1 MRPVEG
7 TLLGNRYKLTSR
19 IAVGGMG
26 EVWKGVDSVLGREI
40 AAKILKDEYLSD
52 STFLARFRAEAQ
64 NMGRAS
70 DPGIAGVFDY
80 GDEDGSPY
88 LVMEYVPGEALSAI
102 IERSAPLSET
112 DALSI
117 VSQSAQ
123 ALGAAHKVGVIHRD
137 IKPGNILMTPDF
149 RVKITDFGIA
159 RVTDQAPLTKT
170 GQVMGTAQ
178 YLAPEQATGKGSGPG
193 SDLYALGIIAFEAL
207 AGQRPFTG
215 DSQVAI
221 AIAQVNQQ
229 HPPLPDTVSEPLRR
243 FVDCLLEK
251 KPERR
256 PSDAVAVSRAADA
269 LAAGDVA
276 GAEEILPQMR
286 LGSAA
291 SEALTQ
297 VFNNPDPVPTTKA
310 MPVTASN
317 DETRVAPGVAAGAV
331 GAGAAGAAA
340 GAGAG
345 AGAGADGSELD
356 AENAE
361 DRELDEKQ
369 SKKGRTLIWILA
381 IVALIAVGALLWFF
395 LGGGSGEPEPAPST
409 SQATTSEAVKTVE
422 IDKSDYIG
430 LTESSATQ
438 NLEQQGLEADTQT
451 IESSRAAG
459 IVADVGEGD
468 NGYTFEEGDTVTLYI
483 SSGPAEETQEP
494 EPTNTPSPTKTD
506 GDSGSTTDDG
516 NENSSSDENSN
527 SDDTGTAD
535 ADNGS
540 DTDSADQNGSEQE
553 TGDQNGSDTDSADQN
568 GSDQDPGD
576 QSGSDT
582 GSADSEDDTS
592 GASGDPD
599 SAGENANSSAGAN
612 LDESFFG

>member
-26 EVWKGVDSVLGREI
+26 EVWKGVDSVLGREV
-40 AAKILKDEYLSD
+40 AAKILKDEFLSE

-64 NMGRAS
+64 NMGRVS
-70 DPGIAGVFDY
+70 DPGIAGVYDY
-80 GDEDGSPY
+80 GDEQGSPY

-112 DALSI
+112 DTLSI
-117 VSQSAQ
+117 VTQAAA

-193 SDLYALGIIAFEAL
+193 SDLYALGIIAYEAL

-256 PSDAVAVSRAADA
+256 PSEAFKVAKAAEA
-269 LAAGDVA
+269 LSAGDIA
-276 GAEEILPQMR
+276 GAEELVPQMR
-286 LGSAA
+286 HGAAA

-297 VFNNPDPVPTTKA
+297 VFNNPEPVATTKA
-310 MPVTASN
+310 IPVTSSN
-317 DETRVAPGVAAGAV
+317 DATQVYPNGAGAGLV
-331 GAGAAGAAA
+331 GAGAADAAA
-340 GAGAG
+340 NT
-345 AGAGADGSELD
+345 DQFDPDDPQNQDPEKD
-356 AENAE
+356 
-361 DRELDEKQ
+361 KQ
-369 SKKGRTLIWILA
+369 SNKGRVLIWILA
-381 IVALIAVGALLWFF
+381 IVALLAVGSLLWFF
-395 LGGGSGEPEPAPST
+395 LGGGNAEPEPEPST
-409 SQATTSEAVKTVE
+409 SAPTSEAAKTIE
-422 IDKSDYIG
+422 IDKNDYIG
-430 LTESSATQ
+430 LSESSATQ
-438 NLEQQGLEADTQT
+438 NLENKGLEVETTD
-451 IESSRAAG
+451 INSDRAAG
-459 IVADVGEGD
+459 TVADVGEGD
-468 NGYTFEEGDTVTLYI
+468 NGYTFEEGDTVTLYV
-483 SSGPAEETQEP
+483 SAGPADEP
-494 EPTNTPSPTKTD
+494 EEPAS
-506 GDSGSTTDDG
+506 DSGSDPGLG
-516 NENSSSDENSN
+516 NDSETNSDSGSSSSSNSSSSSDSNADENGTG
-527 SDDTGTAD
+527 SDQDSSSGSD
-535 ADNGS
+535 QSGGDNGDDNQS
-540 DTDSADQNGSEQE
+540 GSPNGGENGEQDADQNGGQDGQDGQDGGQDGSGSSTSTGSDEGE
-553 TGDQNGSDTDSADQN
+553 TGD
-568 GSDQDPGD
+568 
-576 QSGSDT
+576 SG
-582 GSADSEDDTS
+582 
-592 GASGDPD
+592 
-599 SAGENANSSAGAN
+599 N
-612 LDESFFG
+612 

>member
-26 EVWKGVDSVLGREI
+26 EVWKGVDSVLGREV
-40 AAKILKDEYLSD
+40 AAKILKDEYLSE

-64 NMGRAS
+64 NMGRVS
-70 DPGIAGVFDY
+70 DPGIAGVYDY

-112 DALSI
+112 DTLSI
-117 VSQSAQ
+117 VTQAAQ

-193 SDLYALGIIAFEAL
+193 SDLYALGIIAYEAL

-256 PSDAVAVSRAADA
+256 PSDAFKVAKAAEA
-269 LAAGDVA
+269 LSAGDIA
-276 GAEEILPQMR
+276 GAEELVPQMR
-286 LGSAA
+286 HGAAA

-297 VFNNPDPVPTTKA
+297 VFNNPEPAATTKTL
-310 MPVTASN
+310 PVTSSN
-317 DETRVAPGVAAGAV
+317 DATQVYPNGAAAGIV
-331 GAGAAGAAA
+331 GAGAAGAGAA
-340 GAGAG
+340 AANTGQ
-345 AGAGADGSELD
+345 LD
-356 AENAE
+356 PNDPQNQDLEK
-361 DRELDEKQ
+361 DKQ
-369 SKKGRTLIWILA
+369 SNKGRVLIWILA
-381 IVALIAVGALLWFF
+381 IIALIAVGSLLWFF
-395 LGGGSGEPEPAPST
+395 LGGGNAEPEPDPST
-409 SQATTSEAVKTVE
+409 SAPTSEAAKTIE
-422 IDKSDYIG
+422 IDKNDYIG
-430 LTESSATQ
+430 LSESSATQ
-438 NLEQQGLEADTQT
+438 NLENKGLEVDTT
-451 IESSRAAG
+451 DINSDRAAG
-459 IVADVGEGD
+459 TVADVGEGE

-483 SSGPAEETQEP
+483 SAGPAEQPEEP
-494 EPTNTPSPTKTD
+494 AS
-506 GDSGSTTDDG
+506 DSGSDSGLG
-516 NENSSSDENSN
+516 NDSESSSDSGSS
-527 SDDTGTAD
+527 SDSQDQ
-535 ADNGS
+535 GS
-540 DTDSADQNGSEQE
+540 DSGSDSAN
-553 TGDQNGSDTDSADQN
+553 
-568 GSDQDPGD
+568 
-576 QSGSDT
+576 SDT
-582 GSADSEDDTS
+582 GSDSETSSNPSSDSETSSESDSSSSTDTS
-592 GASGDPD
+592 GETDSSGSGDSADASGGSNPNSGNDGAGSNSG
-599 SAGENANSSAGAN
+599 SASSSDASGN
-612 LDESFFG
+612 PNGNNGNE

>member
-26 EVWKGVDSVLGREI
+26 EVWKGVDSVLGREV
-40 AAKILKDEYLSD
+40 AAKILKDEYLSE

-64 NMGRAS
+64 NMGRVS
-70 DPGIAGVFDY
+70 DPGIAGVYDY
-80 GDEDGSPY
+80 GDEQGSPY

-112 DALSI
+112 DTLSI
-117 VSQSAQ
+117 VSQAAQ

-193 SDLYALGIIAFEAL
+193 SDLYALGIIAYEAL

-251 KPERR
+251 KPDRR
-256 PSDAVAVSRAADA
+256 PADA
-269 LAAGDVA
+269 MKVAKAAEALSAGDVA
-276 GAEEILPQMR
+276 GAEELLPQMR
-286 LGSAA
+286 HGNAA

-297 VFNNPDPVPTTKA
+297 VFNNPEPVPTTKA

-317 DETRVAPGVAAGAV
+317 DATQVYPNGAEAAGAA
-331 GAGAAGAAA
+331 GAGAAG
-340 GAGAG
+340 
-345 AGAGADGSELD
+345 DGELD
-356 AENAE
+356 PQNQDVENKA
-361 DRELDEKQ
+361 
-369 SKKGRTLIWILA
+369 SNKGRVLIWILA
-381 IVALIAVGALLWFF
+381 IIALIAVGSLLWYF
-395 LGGGSGEPEPAPST
+395 LGGNNAEPEPDPSTSAPTSQAPST
-409 SQATTSEAVKTVE
+409 IE
-422 IDKSDYIG
+422 IDPNDYIG
-430 LTESSATQ
+430 LTEASATQ
-438 NLEQQGLEADTQT
+438 NLENKGLEVDTTT
-451 IESSRAAG
+451 IDSDRAAG
-459 IVADVGEGD
+459 TVADVGEGD

-483 SSGPAEETQEP
+483 SGGPVEAPEETG
-494 EPTNTPSPTKTD
+494 S
-506 GDSGSTTDDG
+506 DSGSDPGLG
-516 NENSSSDENSN
+516 NDSGSNSDSDSGSSGSSSSSSQGSDSGSEGSQSNSGSDSESGGSSESANEADSESSSDSTGSDADSSAGQDSGSDSGSN
-527 SDDTGTAD
+527 SGS
-535 ADNGS
+535 NG
-540 DTDSADQNGSEQE
+540 GS
-553 TGDQNGSDTDSADQN
+553 N
-568 GSDQDPGD
+568 
-576 QSGSDT
+576 GSDT
-582 GSADSEDDTS
+582 GSESSNSASNADAGGGGTD
-592 GASGDPD
+592 GNSGD
-599 SAGENANSSAGAN
+599 E
-612 LDESFFG
+612 

>member
-26 EVWKGVDSVLGREI
+26 EVWKGVDSVLGREV
-40 AAKILKDEYLSD
+40 AAKILKDEYLSE

-64 NMGRAS
+64 NMGRVS
-70 DPGIAGVFDY
+70 DPGIAGVYDY

-88 LVMEYVPGEALSAI
+88 IVMEYVPGEALSAI

-112 DALSI
+112 DTLSI
-117 VSQSAQ
+117 VTQAAQ

-193 SDLYALGIIAFEAL
+193 SDLYALGIIAYEAL

-256 PSDAVAVSRAADA
+256 PSDAFKVAKAAEA
-269 LAAGDVA
+269 LSAGDIA
-276 GAEEILPQMR
+276 GAEELVPQMR
-286 LGSAA
+286 HGAAA

-297 VFNNPDPVPTTKA
+297 VFNNPEPAATTKTL
-310 MPVTASN
+310 PVTSSN
-317 DETRVAPGVAAGAV
+317 DATQVYPNGAAAGIV
-331 GAGAAGAAA
+331 GAGAAGAGAA
-340 GAGAG
+340 AANTGQ
-345 AGAGADGSELD
+345 LD
-356 AENAE
+356 PNDPQNQDLEK
-361 DRELDEKQ
+361 DKQ
-369 SKKGRTLIWILA
+369 SNKGRVLIWILA
-381 IVALIAVGALLWFF
+381 IIALIAVGSLLWFF
-395 LGGGSGEPEPAPST
+395 LGGGNAEPEPEPST
-409 SQATTSEAVKTVE
+409 SAPTSEAAKTIE
-422 IDKSDYIG
+422 IDKNDYIG

-438 NLEQQGLEADTQT
+438 NLENKGLEVETTD
-451 IESSRAAG
+451 INSDRAAG
-459 IVADVGEGD
+459 TVADVGEGD

-483 SSGPAEETQEP
+483 SAGPAEQPEEP
-494 EPTNTPSPTKTD
+494 AT
-506 GDSGSTTDDG
+506 DSGSDSGLG
-516 NENSSSDENSN
+516 NDSESSSDSDSASDSQDQGSDSGSDSANSDTGSDSETSSNSSSDSETSSE
-527 SDDTGTAD
+527 SDSSSSTDTSGETD
-535 ADNGS
+535 SSGS
-540 DTDSADQNGSEQE
+540 GDSADASGGSNPNS
-553 TGDQNGSDTDSADQN
+553 GNDGAGSN
-568 GSDQDPGD
+568 
-576 QSGSDT
+576 SGSASSSD
-582 GSADSEDDTS
+582 
-592 GASGDPD
+592 ASGNPN
-599 SAGENANSSAGAN
+599 GNNGNE
-612 LDESFFG
+612 

>member
-26 EVWKGVDSVLGREI
+26 EVWKGVDSVLGREV
-40 AAKILKDEYLSD
+40 AAKILKDEYLSE

-64 NMGRAS
+64 NMGRVS
-70 DPGIAGVFDY
+70 DPGIAGVYDY

-112 DALSI
+112 DTLSI
-117 VSQSAQ
+117 VTQAAQ

-193 SDLYALGIIAFEAL
+193 SDLYALGIIAYEAL

-256 PSDAVAVSRAADA
+256 PSDAFKVAKAAEA
-269 LAAGDVA
+269 LSAGDIA
-276 GAEEILPQMR
+276 GAEELVPQMR
-286 LGSAA
+286 HGAAA

-297 VFNNPDPVPTTKA
+297 VFNNPEPAATTKTL
-310 MPVTASN
+310 PVTSSN
-317 DETRVAPGVAAGAV
+317 DATQVYPNGAAAGIV
-331 GAGAAGAAA
+331 GAGAAGAGAA
-340 GAGAG
+340 AANTGQ
-345 AGAGADGSELD
+345 LD
-356 AENAE
+356 PNDPQNQDLEK
-361 DRELDEKQ
+361 DKQ
-369 SKKGRTLIWILA
+369 SNKGRVLIWILA
-381 IVALIAVGALLWFF
+381 IIALIAVGSLLWFF
-395 LGGGSGEPEPAPST
+395 LGGGNADPEPDPST
-409 SQATTSEAVKTVE
+409 SAPTSEAAKTIE
-422 IDKSDYIG
+422 IDKNDYIG
-430 LTESSATQ
+430 LSESSATQ
-438 NLEQQGLEADTQT
+438 NLENKGLEVDTT
-451 IESSRAAG
+451 DINSDRAAG
-459 IVADVGEGD
+459 TVADVGEGE

-483 SSGPAEETQEP
+483 SAGPAEQPEEP
-494 EPTNTPSPTKTD
+494 AS
-506 GDSGSTTDDG
+506 DSGSDSGLG
-516 NENSSSDENSN
+516 NDSESSSDSGSSSDSQDQGSDSGSDSANSDTGSDSETSSNSSSDSETSSE
-527 SDDTGTAD
+527 SDSSSSTDTSGETD
-535 ADNGS
+535 SSGS
-540 DTDSADQNGSEQE
+540 GDSADASGGSNPNS
-553 TGDQNGSDTDSADQN
+553 GNDGAGSN
-568 GSDQDPGD
+568 
-576 QSGSDT
+576 SGSASSSD
-582 GSADSEDDTS
+582 
-592 GASGDPD
+592 ASGNPN
-599 SAGENANSSAGAN
+599 GNNGNE
-612 LDESFFG
+612 

>member
-26 EVWKGVDSVLGREI
+26 EVWKGVDSVLGREV
-40 AAKILKDEYLSD
+40 AAKILKDEYLSE

-64 NMGRAS
+64 NMGRVS
-70 DPGIAGVFDY
+70 DPGIAGVYDY
-80 GDEDGSPY
+80 GDEQGSPY

-112 DALSI
+112 DTLSI
-117 VSQSAQ
+117 VSQAAQ

-193 SDLYALGIIAFEAL
+193 SDLYALGIIAYEAL

-251 KPERR
+251 KPDRR
-256 PSDAVAVSRAADA
+256 PADA
-269 LAAGDVA
+269 MKVAKAAEALSAGDVA
-276 GAEEILPQMR
+276 GAEELLPQMR
-286 LGSAA
+286 HGNAA

-297 VFNNPDPVPTTKA
+297 VFNNPEPVPTTKA

-317 DETRVAPGVAAGAV
+317 DATQVYPNGAEAAGAA
-331 GAGAAGAAA
+331 GAGAAG
-340 GAGAG
+340 
-345 AGAGADGSELD
+345 DGELD
-356 AENAE
+356 PQNQDVENKA
-361 DRELDEKQ
+361 
-369 SKKGRTLIWILA
+369 SNKGRVLIWILA
-381 IVALIAVGALLWFF
+381 IIALIAVGSLLWYF
-395 LGGGSGEPEPAPST
+395 LGGNNAEPEPDPSTSAPTSQAPST
-409 SQATTSEAVKTVE
+409 IE
-422 IDKSDYIG
+422 IDPNDYIG
-430 LTESSATQ
+430 LTEASATQ
-438 NLEQQGLEADTQT
+438 NLENKGLEVDTTT
-451 IESSRAAG
+451 IDSDRAAG
-459 IVADVGEGD
+459 TVADVGEGD

-483 SSGPAEETQEP
+483 SGGPVEAPEETG
-494 EPTNTPSPTKTD
+494 S
-506 GDSGSTTDDG
+506 DSGSDPGLG
-516 NENSSSDENSN
+516 NDSGSNSDSDSGSSGSSSSSSQGSDSGSEGSQSNSGSDSESGGSSESANEADSESSSDS
-527 SDDTGTAD
+527 TGSD
-535 ADNGS
+535 ADS
-540 DTDSADQNGSEQE
+540 SAG
-553 TGDQNGSDTDSADQN
+553 
-568 GSDQDPGD
+568 QD
-576 QSGSDT
+576 SGSDSGSDSNSNGGDT
-582 GSADSEDDTS
+582 GSGGGSESSNSASNADAGGGGTD
-592 GASGDPD
+592 GNSGD
-599 SAGENANSSAGAN
+599 E
-612 LDESFFG
+612 

>member
-26 EVWKGVDSVLGREI
+26 EVWKGVDSVLGREV
-40 AAKILKDEYLSD
+40 AAKILKDEYLSE

-64 NMGRAS
+64 NMGRVS
-70 DPGIAGVFDY
+70 DPGIAGVYDY

-112 DALSI
+112 DTLSI
-117 VSQSAQ
+117 VTQAAQ

-193 SDLYALGIIAFEAL
+193 SDLYALGIIAYEAL

-256 PSDAVAVSRAADA
+256 PSDAFKVAKAAEA
-269 LAAGDVA
+269 LSAGDIA
-276 GAEEILPQMR
+276 GAEELVPQMR
-286 LGSAA
+286 HGAAA

-297 VFNNPDPVPTTKA
+297 VFNNPEPAATTKTL
-310 MPVTASN
+310 PVTSSN
-317 DETRVAPGVAAGAV
+317 DATQVYPNGAAAGIV
-331 GAGAAGAAA
+331 GAGAASAGAAA
-340 GAGAG
+340 ANTGQ
-345 AGAGADGSELD
+345 LD
-356 AENAE
+356 PNDPQNQDLEK
-361 DRELDEKQ
+361 DKQ
-369 SKKGRTLIWILA
+369 SNKGRVLIWILA
-381 IVALIAVGALLWFF
+381 IIALIAVGSLLWFF
-395 LGGGSGEPEPAPST
+395 LGGGNAEPEPDPST
-409 SQATTSEAVKTVE
+409 SAPTSEAAKTIE
-422 IDKSDYIG
+422 IDKNDYIG
-430 LTESSATQ
+430 LSESSATQ
-438 NLEQQGLEADTQT
+438 NLENKGLEVDTT
-451 IESSRAAG
+451 DINSDRAAG
-459 IVADVGEGD
+459 TVADVGEGE

-483 SSGPAEETQEP
+483 SAGPAEQPEEP
-494 EPTNTPSPTKTD
+494 AS
-506 GDSGSTTDDG
+506 DSGSDSGLG
-516 NENSSSDENSN
+516 NDSESSSDSGSSSDSQDQGSDSGSDSANSDTGSDSETSSNSSSDSETSSE
-527 SDDTGTAD
+527 SDSSSSTDTSGETD
-535 ADNGS
+535 SSGS
-540 DTDSADQNGSEQE
+540 GDSADASGGSNPNSAND
-553 TGDQNGSDTDSADQN
+553 GAGSN
-568 GSDQDPGD
+568 
-576 QSGSDT
+576 SGSASSSD
-582 GSADSEDDTS
+582 
-592 GASGDPD
+592 ASGNPN
-599 SAGENANSSAGAN
+599 GNNGNE
-612 LDESFFG
+612 

>member
-26 EVWKGVDSVLGREI
+26 EVWKGVDSVLGREV
-40 AAKILKDEYLSD
+40 AAKILKDEYLSE

-64 NMGRAS
+64 NMGRVS
-70 DPGIAGVFDY
+70 DPGIAGVYDY

-112 DALSI
+112 DTLSI
-117 VSQSAQ
+117 VTQAAQ

-193 SDLYALGIIAFEAL
+193 SDLYALGIIAYEAL

-256 PSDAVAVSRAADA
+256 PSDAFKVAKAAEA
-269 LAAGDVA
+269 LSAGDIA
-276 GAEEILPQMR
+276 GAEELVPQMR
-286 LGSAA
+286 HGAAA

-297 VFNNPDPVPTTKA
+297 VFNNPEPAATTKTL
-310 MPVTASN
+310 PVTSSN
-317 DETRVAPGVAAGAV
+317 DATQVYPNGAAAGIV
-331 GAGAAGAAA
+331 GAGAAGAGAA
-340 GAGAG
+340 AANTGQ
-345 AGAGADGSELD
+345 LD
-356 AENAE
+356 PNDPQNQDLEK
-361 DRELDEKQ
+361 DKQ
-369 SKKGRTLIWILA
+369 SNKGRVLIWILA
-381 IVALIAVGALLWFF
+381 IIALIAVGSLLWFF
-395 LGGGSGEPEPAPST
+395 LGGGNAEPEPDPST
-409 SQATTSEAVKTVE
+409 SAPTSEAAKTIE
-422 IDKSDYIG
+422 IDKNDYIG
-430 LTESSATQ
+430 LSESSATQ
-438 NLEQQGLEADTQT
+438 NLENKGLEVDPTD
-451 IESSRAAG
+451 INSDRAAG
-459 IVADVGEGD
+459 TVADVGEGE

-483 SSGPAEETQEP
+483 SAGPAEQPEEP
-494 EPTNTPSPTKTD
+494 AS
-506 GDSGSTTDDG
+506 DSGSDSGLG
-516 NENSSSDENSN
+516 NDSESSSDSGSSSDSQDQGSDSGSDSANSDTGSDSETSSNSSSDSETSSE
-527 SDDTGTAD
+527 SDSSSSTDTSGETD
-535 ADNGS
+535 SSGS
-540 DTDSADQNGSEQE
+540 GDSADASGGSNPNS
-553 TGDQNGSDTDSADQN
+553 GNDGAGSN
-568 GSDQDPGD
+568 
-576 QSGSDT
+576 SGSASSSD
-582 GSADSEDDTS
+582 
-592 GASGDPD
+592 ASGNPN
-599 SAGENANSSAGAN
+599 GNNGNE
-612 LDESFFG
+612 

>member
-26 EVWKGVDSVLGREI
+26 EVWKGVDSVLGREV

-52 STFLARFRAEAQ
+52 ATFLARFRAEAQ
-64 NMGRAS
+64 NMGRVS

-80 GDEDGSPY
+80 GDEQGSPY

-112 DALSI
+112 DTLSI
-117 VSQSAQ
+117 VSQAAQ

-137 IKPGNILMTPDF
+137 VKPGNILMTPDF

-178 YLAPEQATGKGSGPG
+178 YLAPEQATGKGSGSG
-193 SDLYALGIIAFEAL
+193 SDLYALGIIAYEAL

-243 FVDCLLEK
+243 LVDCLLEK

-269 LAAGDVA
+269 LASGDVA

-297 VFNNPDPVPTTKA
+297 AFNNPEPVPTTKA

-317 DETRVAPGVAAGAV
+317 DQTRVMP
-331 GAGAAGAAA
+331 GAGAAGAA
-340 GAGAG
+340 GAG
-345 AGAGADGSELD
+345 DGSELD

-361 DRELDEKQ
+361 DKSLDEKQ

-381 IVALIAVGALLWFF
+381 IIALIAVGALLWFF
-395 LGGGSGEPEPAPST
+395 LGGGNTEPEPAPST
-409 SQATTSEAVKTVE
+409 SQTTTSEAVKTVE
-422 IDKSDYIG
+422 IDKNDYIG

-438 NLEQQGLEADTQT
+438 NLEQQGLVADTQS

-459 IVADVGEGD
+459 TVADVGEGE

-483 SSGPAEETQEP
+483 SSGPAEETEEP
-494 EPTNTPSPTKTD
+494 EPTNTPSPTET
-506 GDSGSTTDDG
+506 GGDDG
-516 NENSSSDENSN
+516 SSSDDGSGTDNGDQGSSSDDNSGSN
-527 SDDTGTAD
+527 DTGTAD

-540 DTDSADQNGSEQE
+540 NSDSGDTSSNDPNGGSDSETSTDGSGSNADNEGSNSDSSSETDSSSNAS
-553 TGDQNGSDTDSADQN
+553 
-568 GSDQDPGD
+568 SDQDADGPD
-576 QSGSDT
+576 PT
-582 GSADSEDDTS
+582 G
-592 GASGDPD
+592 GGGDP
-599 SAGENANSSAGAN
+599 SAGSNFEDSVVG
-612 LDESFFG
+612 

>member
-26 EVWKGVDSVLGREI
+26 EVWKGVDSVLGREV

-64 NMGRAS
+64 NMGRVS
-70 DPGIAGVFDY
+70 DPGIAGVYDY

-102 IERSAPLSET
+102 IERSAPLSEADT
-112 DALSI
+112 LSI
-117 VSQSAQ
+117 VSQAAQ

-193 SDLYALGIIAFEAL
+193 SDLYSLGIIAYEAL

-229 HPPLPDTVSEPLRR
+229 HPPLPDTVSEPVRR
-243 FVDCLLEK
+243 FVDSLLEK
-251 KPERR
+251 KPDRR
-256 PSDAVAVSRAADA
+256 PGDAVQVYQASDA
-269 LAAGDVA
+269 LAAGDIA

-286 LGSAA
+286 HGNAA

-310 MPVTASN
+310 MPVTAAN
-317 DETRVAPGVAAGAV
+317 DATQVYPANQGWNGNQANTSANGL
-331 GAGAAGAAA
+331 AAA
-340 GAGAG
+340 EG
-345 AGAGADGSELD
+345 DELDPDSEL
-356 AENAE
+356 A
-361 DRELDEKQ
+361 DEKA
-369 SKKGRTLIWILA
+369 SKKGRALIWILA
-381 IVALIAVGALLWFF
+381 IIALLAVGGLLWYF
-395 LGGGSGEPEPAPST
+395 LGGNGGEPDPAPST
-409 SQATTSEAVKTVE
+409 SEATTSEAKKTVE
-422 IDKSDYIG
+422 IDKADYIG
-430 LTESSATQ
+430 LSESSATQ
-438 NLEQQGLEADTQT
+438 NLENEGLKAETQT
-451 IESSRAAG
+451 IDSDRAEG
-459 IVADVGEGD
+459 TVADVGEGE

-483 SSGPAEETQEP
+483 SDGPDEASQQP
-494 EPTNTPSPTKTD
+494 EPTNEPTSSPTLGNDSNSNSQGSNDDDNGQGSNSNQDSTSSSDDEGSENGTD
-506 GDSGSTTDDG
+506 SDSGSANDEQDG
-516 NENSSSDENSN
+516 
-527 SDDTGTAD
+527 GQ
-535 ADNGS
+535 
-540 DTDSADQNGSEQE
+540 SADQNGNQNSEN
-553 TGDQNGSDTDSADQN
+553 NGSNSN
-568 GSDQDPGD
+568 SN
-576 QSGSDT
+576 SGS
-582 GSADSEDDTS
+582 GSNSDSE
-592 GASGDPD
+592 AN
-599 SAGENANSSAGAN
+599 GENGN
-612 LDESFFG
+612 

>member
-26 EVWKGVDSVLGREI
+26 EVWKGVDSVLGREV
-40 AAKILKDEYLSD
+40 AAKILKDEYLSE

-64 NMGRAS
+64 NMGRVS
-70 DPGIAGVFDY
+70 DPGIAGVYDY

-112 DALSI
+112 DTLSI
-117 VSQSAQ
+117 VTQAAQ

-193 SDLYALGIIAFEAL
+193 SDLYALGIIAYEAL

-256 PSDAVAVSRAADA
+256 PSDAFKVAKAAEA
-269 LAAGDVA
+269 LSAGDIA
-276 GAEEILPQMR
+276 GAEELVPQMR
-286 LGSAA
+286 HGAAA

-297 VFNNPDPVPTTKA
+297 VFNNPEPAATTKTL
-310 MPVTASN
+310 PVTSSN
-317 DETRVAPGVAAGAV
+317 DATQVYPNGAAAGIV
-331 GAGAAGAAA
+331 GAGAAGAGAA
-340 GAGAG
+340 AANTGQ
-345 AGAGADGSELD
+345 LD
-356 AENAE
+356 PNDPQNQDLEK
-361 DRELDEKQ
+361 DKQ
-369 SKKGRTLIWILA
+369 SNKGRVLIWILA
-381 IVALIAVGALLWFF
+381 IIALIAVGSLLWFF
-395 LGGGSGEPEPAPST
+395 LGGGNAGPEPDPST
-409 SQATTSEAVKTVE
+409 SAPTSEAAKTIE
-422 IDKSDYIG
+422 IDKNDYIG
-430 LTESSATQ
+430 LSESSATQ
-438 NLEQQGLEADTQT
+438 NLENKGLEVDTT
-451 IESSRAAG
+451 DINSDRAAG
-459 IVADVGEGD
+459 TVADVGEGE

-483 SSGPAEETQEP
+483 SAGPAEQPEEP
-494 EPTNTPSPTKTD
+494 AS
-506 GDSGSTTDDG
+506 DSGSDSGLGNDSESSSDSDSASDSQDQGSDSDDNG
-516 NENSSSDENSN
+516 SSSDQDSSSSSNSSSDSETS
-527 SDDTGTAD
+527 SETDSSSSTDTSGETD
-535 ADNGS
+535 SSGS
-540 DTDSADQNGSEQE
+540 GDSADASGGSNPNS
-553 TGDQNGSDTDSADQN
+553 GNDGAGSN
-568 GSDQDPGD
+568 
-576 QSGSDT
+576 SGSASSSD
-582 GSADSEDDTS
+582 
-592 GASGDPD
+592 ASGNPN
-599 SAGENANSSAGAN
+599 GNNGNE
-612 LDESFFG
+612 

>member
-26 EVWKGVDSVLGREI
+26 EVWKGVDSVLGREV
-40 AAKILKDEYLSD
+40 AAKILKDEYLSE
-52 STFLARFRAEAQ
+52 STFLPRFRAEAQ
-64 NMGRAS
+64 NMGRVS
-70 DPGIAGVFDY
+70 DPGIAGVYDY
-80 GDEDGSPY
+80 GDEQGSPY

-112 DALSI
+112 DTLSI
-117 VSQSAQ
+117 VSQAAQ

-193 SDLYALGIIAFEAL
+193 SDLYALGIIAYEAL

-251 KPERR
+251 KPDRR
-256 PSDAVAVSRAADA
+256 PADA
-269 LAAGDVA
+269 MKVAKAAEALSAGDVA
-276 GAEEILPQMR
+276 GAEELLPQMR
-286 LGSAA
+286 HGNAA

-297 VFNNPDPVPTTKA
+297 VFNNPEPVPTTKA

-317 DETRVAPGVAAGAV
+317 DATQVYPNGAEAAGAA
-331 GAGAAGAAA
+331 GAGAAG
-340 GAGAG
+340 
-345 AGAGADGSELD
+345 DGELD
-356 AENAE
+356 PQNQDVENKA
-361 DRELDEKQ
+361 
-369 SKKGRTLIWILA
+369 SNKGRVLIWILA
-381 IVALIAVGALLWFF
+381 IIALIAVGSLLWYF
-395 LGGGSGEPEPAPST
+395 LGGNNAEPEPDPSTSAPTSQAPST
-409 SQATTSEAVKTVE
+409 IE
-422 IDKSDYIG
+422 IDPNDYIG
-430 LTESSATQ
+430 LTEASATQ
-438 NLEQQGLEADTQT
+438 NLENKGLEVDTTT
-451 IESSRAAG
+451 IDSDRAAG
-459 IVADVGEGD
+459 TVADVGEGD

-483 SSGPAEETQEP
+483 SGGPVEAPEETG
-494 EPTNTPSPTKTD
+494 S
-506 GDSGSTTDDG
+506 DSGSDPGLG
-516 NENSSSDENSN
+516 NDSGSNSDSDSGSSGSSSSSSQGSDSGSEGSQSNSGSDSESGGSSESANEADSESSSDS
-527 SDDTGTAD
+527 TGSD
-535 ADNGS
+535 ADS
-540 DTDSADQNGSEQE
+540 SAG
-553 TGDQNGSDTDSADQN
+553 
-568 GSDQDPGD
+568 QD
-576 QSGSDT
+576 SGSDSGSNSGSNGGDT
-582 GSADSEDDTS
+582 GSGGGSESSNSASNADAGGGGTD
-592 GASGDPD
+592 GNSGD
-599 SAGENANSSAGAN
+599 E
-612 LDESFFG
+612 

>member
-26 EVWKGVDSVLGREI
+26 EVWKGVDSVLGREV
-40 AAKILKDEYLSD
+40 AAKILKDEYLSE

-64 NMGRAS
+64 NMGRVS
-70 DPGIAGVFDY
+70 DPGIAGVYDY
-80 GDEDGSPY
+80 GDEQGSPY

-112 DALSI
+112 DTLSI
-117 VSQSAQ
+117 VTQAAA

-193 SDLYALGIIAFEAL
+193 SDLYALGIIAYEAL

-256 PSDAVAVSRAADA
+256 PSDAFKVAKAAEA
-269 LAAGDVA
+269 LSAGDIA
-276 GAEEILPQMR
+276 GAEELVPQMR
-286 LGSAA
+286 HGAAA
-291 SEALTQ
+291 SEVLTQ
-297 VFNNPDPVPTTKA
+297 VFNNPEPAATTKTL
-310 MPVTASN
+310 PVTSSN
-317 DETRVAPGVAAGAV
+317 DATQVYPNGAAAGIV
-331 GAGAAGAAA
+331 GAGAAGAGAA
-340 GAGAG
+340 AANTGQI
-345 AGAGADGSELD
+345 DPNDPQNQDL
-356 AENAE
+356 
-361 DRELDEKQ
+361 EKDKP
-369 SKKGRTLIWILA
+369 SNKGRVLIWILA
-381 IVALIAVGALLWFF
+381 IIALIAVGSLLWFF
-395 LGGGSGEPEPAPST
+395 LGGGNAEPEPEPST
-409 SQATTSEAVKTVE
+409 SAPTSEAAKTIE
-422 IDKSDYIG
+422 IDPNDYIG

-438 NLEQQGLEADTQT
+438 NLENQGLEVETTDINSERT
-451 IESSRAAG
+451 AG
-459 IVADVGEGD
+459 TVADVGEGD

-483 SSGPAEETQEP
+483 SAGPAEAPEEP
-494 EPTNTPSPTKTD
+494 AS
-506 GDSGSTTDDG
+506 DSGSDPGLG
-516 NENSSSDENSN
+516 NGSETNSDSDSSRSSDSGSDSDSEGSQSNSDSGSSSDSETSTDSGSEGSSETSGE
-527 SDDTGTAD
+527 SDSTSAG
-535 ADNGS
+535 
-540 DTDSADQNGSEQE
+540 DSADTSGSESSSG
-553 TGDQNGSDTDSADQN
+553 TG
-568 GSDQDPGD
+568 
-576 QSGSDT
+576 SGSDST
-582 GSADSEDDTS
+582 SSA
-592 GASGDPD
+592 
-599 SAGENANSSAGAN
+599 NANSGEASGN
-612 LDESFFG
+612 SGGNNGNE

>member
-26 EVWKGVDSVLGREI
+26 EVWKGVDSVLGREV
-40 AAKILKDEYLSD
+40 AAKILKDEYLSE

-64 NMGRAS
+64 NMGRVS
-70 DPGIAGVFDY
+70 DPGIAGVYDY
-80 GDEDGSPY
+80 GDEQGSPY

-112 DALSI
+112 DTLSI
-117 VSQSAQ
+117 VSQAAQ

-193 SDLYALGIIAFEAL
+193 SDLYALGIIAYEAL

-251 KPERR
+251 KPDRR
-256 PSDAVAVSRAADA
+256 PADA
-269 LAAGDVA
+269 MKVAKAAEALSAGDVA
-276 GAEEILPQMR
+276 GAEELLPQMR
-286 LGSAA
+286 HGNAA

-297 VFNNPDPVPTTKA
+297 VFNNPEPVPTTKA

-317 DETRVAPGVAAGAV
+317 DATQVYPNGAEAAGAA
-331 GAGAAGAAA
+331 GAGAAG
-340 GAGAG
+340 
-345 AGAGADGSELD
+345 DGELD
-356 AENAE
+356 PQNQDVENKA
-361 DRELDEKQ
+361 
-369 SKKGRTLIWILA
+369 SNKGRVLIWILA
-381 IVALIAVGALLWFF
+381 IIALIAVGSLLWYF
-395 LGGGSGEPEPAPST
+395 LGGNNAEPEPDPSTSAPTSQAPST
-409 SQATTSEAVKTVE
+409 IE
-422 IDKSDYIG
+422 IDPNDYIG
-430 LTESSATQ
+430 LTEASATQ
-438 NLEQQGLEADTQT
+438 NLENKGLEVDTTT
-451 IESSRAAG
+451 IDSDRAAG
-459 IVADVGEGD
+459 TVADVGEGD

-483 SSGPAEETQEP
+483 SGGPVEAPEETG
-494 EPTNTPSPTKTD
+494 S
-506 GDSGSTTDDG
+506 DSGSDPGLG
-516 NENSSSDENSN
+516 NDSGSNSDSDSGSSGSSSSSSQGSDSGSEGSQSNSGSDSESGGSSESANEADSESSSDS
-527 SDDTGTAD
+527 TGSD
-535 ADNGS
+535 ADSSVG
-540 DTDSADQNGSEQE
+540 
-553 TGDQNGSDTDSADQN
+553 
-568 GSDQDPGD
+568 QD
-576 QSGSDT
+576 SGSDSGSNSGSNGGDT
-582 GSADSEDDTS
+582 GSGGGSESSNSASNADAGGGGTD
-592 GASGDPD
+592 GNSGD
-599 SAGENANSSAGAN
+599 E
-612 LDESFFG
+612 

>member
-26 EVWKGVDSVLGREI
+26 EVWKGVDSVLGREV
-40 AAKILKDEYLSD
+40 AAKILKDEYLSE

-64 NMGRAS
+64 NMGRVS
-70 DPGIAGVFDY
+70 DPGIAGVYDY
-80 GDEDGSPY
+80 GDEQGSPY

-112 DALSI
+112 DTLSI
-117 VSQSAQ
+117 VTQAAQ

-193 SDLYALGIIAFEAL
+193 SDLYALGIIAYEAL

-256 PSDAVAVSRAADA
+256 PSDAFKVAKAAEA
-269 LAAGDVA
+269 LSAGDIA
-276 GAEEILPQMR
+276 GAEELVPQMR
-286 LGSAA
+286 HGAAA

-297 VFNNPDPVPTTKA
+297 VFNNPEPVATTKA
-310 MPVTASN
+310 IPVTSSN
-317 DETRVAPGVAAGAV
+317 DATQVYPNGAAAGLA
-331 GAGAAGAAA
+331 GAGAAGAGAA
-340 GAGAG
+340 AANTGQFEP
-345 AGAGADGSELD
+345 DDPQNQDLEKD
-356 AENAE
+356 
-361 DRELDEKQ
+361 KQ
-369 SKKGRTLIWILA
+369 SNKGRVLIWILA
-381 IVALIAVGALLWFF
+381 IVALLAVGSLLWFF
-395 LGGGSGEPEPAPST
+395 LGGGNAEPEPEPST
-409 SQATTSEAVKTVE
+409 SAPTSEAAKTIE
-422 IDKSDYIG
+422 IDKNDYIG

-438 NLEQQGLEADTQT
+438 NLENKGLEVDTT
-451 IESSRAAG
+451 EINSDRAAG
-459 IVADVGEGD
+459 TVADVGEGD

-483 SSGPAEETQEP
+483 SAGPAEQPQEP
-494 EPTNTPSPTKTD
+494 AS
-506 GDSGSTTDDG
+506 DSGSDPGLG
-516 NENSSSDENSN
+516 NDSETSSDSGSSSDSQ
-527 SDDTGTAD
+527 DQ
-535 ADNGS
+535 GS
-540 DTDSADQNGSEQE
+540 DS
-553 TGDQNGSDTDSADQN
+553 GSDS
-568 GSDQDPGD
+568 G
-576 QSGSDT
+576 GSDT
-582 GSADSEDDTS
+582 GSDSGNSSNSSSDSESSSGSGSEGSSETSGESDSSDSGDSADSSDGSNPDNGANGSGNGSNASTDDGSNGSTS
-592 GASGDPD
+592 GNNGNNGND
-599 SAGENANSSAGAN
+599 
-612 LDESFFG
+612 

>member
-26 EVWKGVDSVLGREI
+26 EVWKGVDSVLGREV
-40 AAKILKDEYLSD
+40 AAKILKDEYLSE

-64 NMGRAS
+64 NMGRVS
-70 DPGIAGVFDY
+70 DPGIAGVYDY
-80 GDEDGSPY
+80 GDEQGSPY

-112 DALSI
+112 DTLSI
-117 VSQSAQ
+117 VTQAAA

-193 SDLYALGIIAFEAL
+193 SDLYALGIIAYEAL

-256 PSDAVAVSRAADA
+256 PSDAFKVAKAAEA
-269 LAAGDVA
+269 LSAGDIA
-276 GAEEILPQMR
+276 GAEELVPQMR
-286 LGSAA
+286 HGAAA

-297 VFNNPDPVPTTKA
+297 VFNNPEPAATTKTL
-310 MPVTASN
+310 PVTSSN
-317 DETRVAPGVAAGAV
+317 DATQVYPNGAAAGIV
-331 GAGAAGAAA
+331 GAGAAGAGAA
-340 GAGAG
+340 AANTGQI
-345 AGAGADGSELD
+345 DPNDPQNQDL
-356 AENAE
+356 
-361 DRELDEKQ
+361 EKDKP
-369 SKKGRTLIWILA
+369 SNKGRVLIWILA
-381 IVALIAVGALLWFF
+381 IIALIAVGSLLWFF
-395 LGGGSGEPEPAPST
+395 LGGGNAEPEPEPST
-409 SQATTSEAVKTVE
+409 SAPTSEAAKTIE
-422 IDKSDYIG
+422 IDPNDYIG

-438 NLEQQGLEADTQT
+438 NLENQGLEVETTDINSERT
-451 IESSRAAG
+451 AG
-459 IVADVGEGD
+459 TVADVGEGD

-483 SSGPAEETQEP
+483 SAGPAEEPQEP
-494 EPTNTPSPTKTD
+494 AS
-506 GDSGSTTDDG
+506 DSGSDPGLG
-516 NENSSSDENSN
+516 NGSETNSDSDSSSSSESDSGSDSEGSQSNSDSGSSSDSETSTDSGSEGSSETSGE
-527 SDDTGTAD
+527 SDSSSSG
-535 ADNGS
+535 
-540 DTDSADQNGSEQE
+540 DSADTSGSESSSG
-553 TGDQNGSDTDSADQN
+553 TG
-568 GSDQDPGD
+568 
-576 QSGSDT
+576 SGSD
-582 GSADSEDDTS
+582 STS
-592 GASGDPD
+592 SG
-599 SAGENANSSAGAN
+599 NANSSDASGN
-612 LDESFFG
+612 SGGNNGNE

>member
-26 EVWKGVDSVLGREI
+26 EVWKGVDSVLGREV
-40 AAKILKDEYLSD
+40 AAKILKDEYLSE

-64 NMGRAS
+64 NMGRVS
-70 DPGIAGVFDY
+70 DPGIAGVYDY
-80 GDEDGSPY
+80 GDEQGSPY

-102 IERSAPLSET
+102 IERSAPLSEADT
-112 DALSI
+112 LSI
-117 VSQSAQ
+117 VTQAAA

-193 SDLYALGIIAFEAL
+193 SDLYALGIIAYEAL

-256 PSDAVAVSRAADA
+256 PSDAFKVAKAAEA
-269 LAAGDVA
+269 LSAGDIA
-276 GAEEILPQMR
+276 GAEELVPQMR
-286 LGSAA
+286 HGAAA

-297 VFNNPDPVPTTKA
+297 VFNNPEPTATTKTL
-310 MPVTASN
+310 PVTSAN
-317 DETRVAPGVAAGAV
+317 DATQVYPNGAAAGFAGAGAV
-331 GAGAAGAAA
+331 GAGAAGAGAA
-340 GAGAG
+340 AANTGQI
-345 AGAGADGSELD
+345 DPND
-356 AENAE
+356 PQNQ
-361 DRELDEKQ
+361 DPEKDTP
-369 SKKGRTLIWILA
+369 SNKGRVLIWILA
-381 IVALIAVGALLWFF
+381 IIALIAVGSLLWFF
-395 LGGGSGEPEPAPST
+395 LGGGNAEPEPEPST
-409 SQATTSEAVKTVE
+409 SAPTSEAAKTIE
-422 IDKSDYIG
+422 IDKNDYIG
-430 LTESSATQ
+430 LSESSATQ
-438 NLEQQGLEADTQT
+438 NLENKGLEVETTDINSERT
-451 IESSRAAG
+451 AG
-459 IVADVGEGD
+459 TVADVGEGD

-483 SSGPAEETQEP
+483 SAGPAEAPEEP
-494 EPTNTPSPTKTD
+494 AS
-506 GDSGSTTDDG
+506 DSGSDPGLG
-516 NENSSSDENSN
+516 NGSETNSDSGSSSDSQDQGSN
-527 SDDTGTAD
+527 SG
-535 ADNGS
+535 DNGS
-540 DTDSADQNGSEQE
+540 TSDQESSSSSSSSSDSETSTDSGSEGSSETSGESDSSTSGDSADTSGGSTSSG
-553 TGDQNGSDTDSADQN
+553 TG
-568 GSDQDPGD
+568 
-576 QSGSDT
+576 SGSD
-582 GSADSEDDTS
+582 STS
-592 GASGDPD
+592 SG
-599 SAGENANSSAGAN
+599 NANSGEASGN
-612 LDESFFG
+612 SGGNNGNE

>member
-26 EVWKGVDSVLGREI
+26 EVWKGVDSVLGREV
-40 AAKILKDEYLSD
+40 AAKILKDEYLSE

-64 NMGRAS
+64 NMGRVS
-70 DPGIAGVFDY
+70 DPGIAGVYDY
-80 GDEDGSPY
+80 GDEQGSPY

-112 DALSI
+112 DTLSI
-117 VSQSAQ
+117 VSQAAQ

-193 SDLYALGIIAFEAL
+193 SDLYALGIIAYEAL

-251 KPERR
+251 KPDRR
-256 PSDAVAVSRAADA
+256 PADA
-269 LAAGDVA
+269 MKVAKAAEALSAGDVA
-276 GAEEILPQMR
+276 GAEELLPQMR
-286 LGSAA
+286 HGNAA

-297 VFNNPDPVPTTKA
+297 VFNNPEPVPTTKA

-317 DETRVAPGVAAGAV
+317 DATQVYPNGAEAAGAA
-331 GAGAAGAAA
+331 GAGAAG
-340 GAGAG
+340 
-345 AGAGADGSELD
+345 DGELD
-356 AENAE
+356 PQNQDVENKA
-361 DRELDEKQ
+361 
-369 SKKGRTLIWILA
+369 SNKGRVLIWILA
-381 IVALIAVGALLWFF
+381 IIALIAVGSLLWYF
-395 LGGGSGEPEPAPST
+395 LGGNNAEPEPDPSTSAPTSQAPST
-409 SQATTSEAVKTVE
+409 IE
-422 IDKSDYIG
+422 IDPNDYIG
-430 LTESSATQ
+430 LTEASATQ
-438 NLEQQGLEADTQT
+438 NLENKGLEVDTTT
-451 IESSRAAG
+451 IDSDRAAG
-459 IVADVGEGD
+459 TVADVGEGD

-483 SSGPAEETQEP
+483 SGGPAEAPEETG
-494 EPTNTPSPTKTD
+494 S
-506 GDSGSTTDDG
+506 DSGSDPGLG
-516 NENSSSDENSN
+516 NDSGSNSDSDSGSSGSSSSSSQGSDSGSEGSQSNSGSDSESGGSSESANEADSESSSDS
-527 SDDTGTAD
+527 TGSD
-535 ADNGS
+535 ADS
-540 DTDSADQNGSEQE
+540 SAG
-553 TGDQNGSDTDSADQN
+553 
-568 GSDQDPGD
+568 QD
-576 QSGSDT
+576 SGSDSDSNGGSNGGDT
-582 GSADSEDDTS
+582 GSGGGSESSNSASNADAGGGGTD
-592 GASGDPD
+592 GNSGD
-599 SAGENANSSAGAN
+599 E
-612 LDESFFG
+612 

>member
-26 EVWKGVDSVLGREI
+26 EVWKGVDSVLGREV
-40 AAKILKDEYLSD
+40 AAKILKDEYLSE

-64 NMGRAS
+64 NMGRVS
-70 DPGIAGVFDY
+70 DPGIAGVYDY

-112 DALSI
+112 DTLSI
-117 VSQSAQ
+117 VTQAAQ

-193 SDLYALGIIAFEAL
+193 SDLYALGIIAYEAL

-256 PSDAVAVSRAADA
+256 PSDAFKVAKAAEA
-269 LAAGDVA
+269 LSAGDIA
-276 GAEEILPQMR
+276 GAEELVPQMR
-286 LGSAA
+286 HGAAA

-297 VFNNPDPVPTTKA
+297 VFNNPEPAATTKTL
-310 MPVTASN
+310 PVTSSN
-317 DETRVAPGVAAGAV
+317 DATQVYPNGAAAGIV
-331 GAGAAGAAA
+331 GAGAAGAGAA
-340 GAGAG
+340 AANTGQ
-345 AGAGADGSELD
+345 LD
-356 AENAE
+356 PNDPQNQDLEK
-361 DRELDEKQ
+361 DKQ
-369 SKKGRTLIWILA
+369 SNKGRVLIWILA
-381 IVALIAVGALLWFF
+381 IIALIAVGSLLWFF
-395 LGGGSGEPEPAPST
+395 LGGGNAEPEPDPST
-409 SQATTSEAVKTVE
+409 SAPTSEAAKTIE
-422 IDKSDYIG
+422 IDKNDYIG
-430 LTESSATQ
+430 LSESSATQ
-438 NLEQQGLEADTQT
+438 NLENKGLEVDTT
-451 IESSRAAG
+451 DINSDRAAG
-459 IVADVGEGD
+459 TVADVGEGE

-483 SSGPAEETQEP
+483 SAGPAEQPEEP
-494 EPTNTPSPTKTD
+494 AS
-506 GDSGSTTDDG
+506 DSGSDSGLG
-516 NENSSSDENSN
+516 NDSESSSDSGSSSDSQDQGSDSGSDSANSDTGSDSETSSNSSSDSETSSE
-527 SDDTGTAD
+527 SDSSSSTDTSGETD
-535 ADNGS
+535 SSGS
-540 DTDSADQNGSEQE
+540 GDSADASGGSNPNS
-553 TGDQNGSDTDSADQN
+553 GNDGAGSN
-568 GSDQDPGD
+568 
-576 QSGSDT
+576 SGSASSSD
-582 GSADSEDDTS
+582 
-592 GASGDPD
+592 ASGNPN
-599 SAGENANSSAGAN
+599 GNNGNE
-612 LDESFFG
+612 

>member
-26 EVWKGVDSVLGREI
+26 EVWKGEDSVLGREV

-64 NMGRAS
+64 NMGRVS

-80 GDEDGSPY
+80 GDEEGSPY

-102 IERSAPLSET
+102 IERSAPLSEADT
-112 DALSI
+112 LSI

-123 ALGAAHKVGVIHRD
+123 ALGAAHKAGVIHRD
-137 IKPGNILMTPDF
+137 VKPGNILMTPDF

-193 SDLYALGIIAFEAL
+193 SDLYALGIIAYEAL

-243 FVDCLLEK
+243 LVDCLLEK
-251 KPERR
+251 KPDRR

-269 LAAGDVA
+269 LSAGDVA

-286 LGSAA
+286 LGNAA

-297 VFNNPDPVPTTKA
+297 VFNNPEPVPTTKA

-317 DETRVAPGVAAGAV
+317 DETRVYPGAAAAGVA
-331 GAGAAGAAA
+331 GAGAAGAA
-340 GAGAG
+340 
-345 AGAGADGSELD
+345 DSSELD

-361 DRELDEKQ
+361 DKDLDEKQ
-369 SKKGRTLIWILA
+369 SKKGHALIWILA
-381 IVALIAVGALLWFF
+381 IIALIAVGSLLWFF
-395 LGGGSGEPEPAPST
+395 LGGGSGEPEPSPTS
-409 SQATTSEAVKTVE
+409 SQATTSETAQTVE
-422 IDKSDYIG
+422 IDKNDYIG
-430 LTESSATQ
+430 LTESSAVQ
-438 NLEQQGLEADTQT
+438 NLEQQGLEADTRN

-459 IVADVGEGD
+459 TVADVGEGD

-483 SSGPAEETQEP
+483 STGPAEEPVETEEP
-494 EPTNTPSPTKTD
+494 EPSNTPSPSETS
-506 GDSGSTTDDG
+506 GDNGASTDDG
-516 NENSSSDENSN
+516 NESSSSDENSN
-527 SDDTGTAD
+527 SNDTGTAD

-540 DTDSADQNGSEQE
+540 
-553 TGDQNGSDTDSADQN
+553 GSDSGDTSSNDPGSDSSSNSDPN
-568 GSDQDPGD
+568 GSDQDSGSNSNSD
-576 QSGSDT
+576 STSNSSSNSGSDT
-582 GSADSEDDTS
+582 ASDSDGGGDNPTGGGS
-592 GASGDPD
+592 DPG
-599 SAGENANSSAGAN
+599 AGEN
-612 LDESFFG
+612 LDEGIFG

>member
-26 EVWKGVDSVLGREI
+26 EVWKGVDSVLGREV
-40 AAKILKDEYLSD
+40 AAKILKDEYLSE

-64 NMGRAS
+64 NMGRVS
-70 DPGIAGVFDY
+70 DPGIAGVYDY

-112 DALSI
+112 DTLSI
-117 VSQSAQ
+117 VTQAAQ

-193 SDLYALGIIAFEAL
+193 SDLYALGIIAYEAL

-229 HPPLPDTVSEPLRR
+229 HPPLPDTISEPLRR

-256 PSDAVAVSRAADA
+256 PSDAFKVAKAAEA
-269 LAAGDVA
+269 LSAGDIA
-276 GAEEILPQMR
+276 GAEELVPQMR
-286 LGSAA
+286 HGAAA

-297 VFNNPDPVPTTKA
+297 VFNNPEPAATTKTL
-310 MPVTASN
+310 PVTSSN
-317 DETRVAPGVAAGAV
+317 DATQVYPNGAAAGIV
-331 GAGAAGAAA
+331 GAGAAGAGAA
-340 GAGAG
+340 AANTGQ
-345 AGAGADGSELD
+345 LD
-356 AENAE
+356 PNDPQNQDLEK
-361 DRELDEKQ
+361 DKQ
-369 SKKGRTLIWILA
+369 SNKGRVLIWILA
-381 IVALIAVGALLWFF
+381 IIALIAVGSLLWFF
-395 LGGGSGEPEPAPST
+395 LGGGNAEPEPEPST
-409 SQATTSEAVKTVE
+409 SAPTSEAAKTIE
-422 IDKSDYIG
+422 IDKNDYIG

-438 NLEQQGLEADTQT
+438 NLENKGLEVETTD
-451 IESSRAAG
+451 INSDRAAG
-459 IVADVGEGD
+459 TVADVGEGD

-483 SSGPAEETQEP
+483 SAGPAEQPEEP
-494 EPTNTPSPTKTD
+494 AT
-506 GDSGSTTDDG
+506 DSGSDSGLG
-516 NENSSSDENSN
+516 NDSESSSDSDSASDSQDQGSDSGSDSANSDTGSDSETSSNSSSDSETSSE
-527 SDDTGTAD
+527 SDSSSSTDTSGETD
-535 ADNGS
+535 SSGS
-540 DTDSADQNGSEQE
+540 GDSADASGGSNPNS
-553 TGDQNGSDTDSADQN
+553 GNDGAGSN
-568 GSDQDPGD
+568 
-576 QSGSDT
+576 SGSASSSD
-582 GSADSEDDTS
+582 
-592 GASGDPD
+592 ASGNPN
-599 SAGENANSSAGAN
+599 GNNGNE
-612 LDESFFG
+612 

>member
-26 EVWKGVDSVLGREI
+26 EVWKGVDSVLGREV
-40 AAKILKDEYLSD
+40 AAKILKDEYLSE

-64 NMGRAS
+64 NMGRVS
-70 DPGIAGVFDY
+70 DPGIAGVYDY

-112 DALSI
+112 DTLSI
-117 VSQSAQ
+117 VTQAAQ

-193 SDLYALGIIAFEAL
+193 SDLYALGIIAYEAL

-256 PSDAVAVSRAADA
+256 PSDAFKVAKAAEA
-269 LAAGDVA
+269 LSAGDIA
-276 GAEEILPQMR
+276 GAEELVPQMR
-286 LGSAA
+286 HGAAA

-297 VFNNPDPVPTTKA
+297 VFNNPEPAATTKTL
-310 MPVTASN
+310 PVTSSN
-317 DETRVAPGVAAGAV
+317 DATQVYPNGAAAGIV
-331 GAGAAGAAA
+331 GAGAAGAGAA
-340 GAGAG
+340 AANTGQ
-345 AGAGADGSELD
+345 LD
-356 AENAE
+356 PNDPQNQDLEK
-361 DRELDEKQ
+361 DKQ
-369 SKKGRTLIWILA
+369 SNKGRVLIWILA
-381 IVALIAVGALLWFF
+381 IIALIAVGSLLWFF
-395 LGGGSGEPEPAPST
+395 LGGGNAEPEPEPST
-409 SQATTSEAVKTVE
+409 SAPTSEAAKTIE
-422 IDKSDYIG
+422 IDKNDYIG
-430 LTESSATQ
+430 LSESSATQ
-438 NLEQQGLEADTQT
+438 NLENKGLEVDTT
-451 IESSRAAG
+451 DINSDRAAG
-459 IVADVGEGD
+459 TVADVGEGE

-483 SSGPAEETQEP
+483 SAGPAEQPEEP
-494 EPTNTPSPTKTD
+494 AS
-506 GDSGSTTDDG
+506 DSGSDSGLG
-516 NENSSSDENSN
+516 NDSESSSDSGSSSDSQDQGSDSGSDSANSDTGSDSETSSNSSSDSETSSE
-527 SDDTGTAD
+527 SDSSSSTDTSGETD
-535 ADNGS
+535 SSGS
-540 DTDSADQNGSEQE
+540 GDSADASGGSNPNS
-553 TGDQNGSDTDSADQN
+553 GNDGAGSN
-568 GSDQDPGD
+568 
-576 QSGSDT
+576 SGSASSSD
-582 GSADSEDDTS
+582 
-592 GASGDPD
+592 ASGNPN
-599 SAGENANSSAGAN
+599 GNNGNE
-612 LDESFFG
+612 

>member
-26 EVWKGVDSVLGREI
+26 EVWKGVDSVLGREV
-40 AAKILKDEYLSD
+40 AAKILKDEYLSE

-64 NMGRAS
+64 NMGRVS
-70 DPGIAGVFDY
+70 DPGIAGVYDY
-80 GDEDGSPY
+80 GDEQGSPY

-112 DALSI
+112 DTLSI
-117 VSQSAQ
+117 VTQAAQ

-193 SDLYALGIIAFEAL
+193 SDLYALGIIAYEAL

-256 PSDAVAVSRAADA
+256 PSDAFKVAKAAEA
-269 LAAGDVA
+269 LSAGDIA
-276 GAEEILPQMR
+276 GAEELVPQMR
-286 LGSAA
+286 HGAAA

-297 VFNNPDPVPTTKA
+297 VFNNPEPAATTKTL
-310 MPVTASN
+310 PVTSSN
-317 DETRVAPGVAAGAV
+317 DATQVYPNGAAAGIA
-331 GAGAAGAAA
+331 GAGAAGAGAA
-340 GAGAG
+340 AANTGQI
-345 AGAGADGSELD
+345 DPNDPQNQDLEKD
-356 AENAE
+356 
-361 DRELDEKQ
+361 KQ
-369 SKKGRTLIWILA
+369 SNKGRILIWILA
-381 IVALIAVGALLWFF
+381 IIALIAVGSLLWFF
-395 LGGGSGEPEPAPST
+395 LGGGNAEPEPEPST
-409 SQATTSEAVKTVE
+409 SAPTSEAAKTIE
-422 IDKSDYIG
+422 IDKNDYIG

-438 NLEQQGLEADTQT
+438 NLENKGLEVETTD
-451 IESSRAAG
+451 INSDRAAG
-459 IVADVGEGD
+459 TVADVGEGD

-483 SSGPAEETQEP
+483 SAGPAEQPEEP
-494 EPTNTPSPTKTD
+494 AS
-506 GDSGSTTDDG
+506 DSGSDSGLG
-516 NENSSSDENSN
+516 NDSEASSDSGSSSDSQDQGSDSGSDSANSDTGSDSETSSNSSSDSETSSE
-527 SDDTGTAD
+527 SDSSSSTDTSGETD
-535 ADNGS
+535 SSGS
-540 DTDSADQNGSEQE
+540 GDSADASGGSNPNS
-553 TGDQNGSDTDSADQN
+553 GNDGAGSN
-568 GSDQDPGD
+568 
-576 QSGSDT
+576 SGSASSSD
-582 GSADSEDDTS
+582 
-592 GASGDPD
+592 ASGNPN
-599 SAGENANSSAGAN
+599 GNNGNE
-612 LDESFFG
+612 

>member
-26 EVWKGVDSVLGREI
+26 EVWKGVDSVLGREV
-40 AAKILKDEYLSD
+40 AAKILKDEYLSE

-64 NMGRAS
+64 NMGRVS
-70 DPGIAGVFDY
+70 DPGIAGVYDY

-112 DALSI
+112 DTLSI
-117 VSQSAQ
+117 VTQAAQ

-193 SDLYALGIIAFEAL
+193 SDLYALGIIAYEAL

-256 PSDAVAVSRAADA
+256 PSDAFKVAKAAEA
-269 LAAGDVA
+269 LSAGDIA
-276 GAEEILPQMR
+276 GAEELVPQMR
-286 LGSAA
+286 HGAAA

-297 VFNNPDPVPTTKA
+297 VFNNPEPAATTKTL
-310 MPVTASN
+310 PVTSSN
-317 DETRVAPGVAAGAV
+317 DATQVYPNGAAAGIA
-331 GAGAAGAAA
+331 GAGAAGAGAA
-340 GAGAG
+340 AANTGQI
-345 AGAGADGSELD
+345 DPNDPQNQDLEKD
-356 AENAE
+356 
-361 DRELDEKQ
+361 KQ
-369 SKKGRTLIWILA
+369 SNKGRILIWILA
-381 IVALIAVGALLWFF
+381 IIALIAVGSLLWFF
-395 LGGGSGEPEPAPST
+395 LGGGNAEPEPEPST
-409 SQATTSEAVKTVE
+409 SAPTSEAAKTIE
-422 IDKSDYIG
+422 IDKNDYIG

-438 NLEQQGLEADTQT
+438 NLENKGLEVETTD
-451 IESSRAAG
+451 INSDRAAG
-459 IVADVGEGD
+459 TVADVGEGD

-483 SSGPAEETQEP
+483 SAGPAEQPEEP
-494 EPTNTPSPTKTD
+494 AT
-506 GDSGSTTDDG
+506 DSGSDSGLG
-516 NENSSSDENSN
+516 NDSESSSDSDSASDSQDQGSDSGSDSANSDTGSDSETSSNSSSDSETSSE
-527 SDDTGTAD
+527 SDSSSSTDTSGETD
-535 ADNGS
+535 SSGS
-540 DTDSADQNGSEQE
+540 GDSADASGGSNPNS
-553 TGDQNGSDTDSADQN
+553 GNDGAGSN
-568 GSDQDPGD
+568 
-576 QSGSDT
+576 SGSASSSD
-582 GSADSEDDTS
+582 
-592 GASGDPD
+592 ASGNPN
-599 SAGENANSSAGAN
+599 GNNGNE
-612 LDESFFG
+612 

>member
-26 EVWKGVDSVLGREI
+26 EVWKGVDSVLGREV
-40 AAKILKDEYLSD
+40 AAKILKDEYLSE

-64 NMGRAS
+64 NMGRVS
-70 DPGIAGVFDY
+70 DPGIAGVYDY

-112 DALSI
+112 DTLSI
-117 VSQSAQ
+117 VTQAAQ
-123 ALGAAHKVGVIHRD
+123 ALGAAHKVGVIYRD

-193 SDLYALGIIAFEAL
+193 SDLYALGIIAYEAL

-256 PSDAVAVSRAADA
+256 PSDAFKVAKAAEA
-269 LAAGDVA
+269 LSAGDIA
-276 GAEEILPQMR
+276 GAEELVPQMR
-286 LGSAA
+286 HGAAA

-297 VFNNPDPVPTTKA
+297 VFNNPEPAATTKTL
-310 MPVTASN
+310 PVTSSN
-317 DETRVAPGVAAGAV
+317 DATQVYPNGAAAGIV
-331 GAGAAGAAA
+331 GAGAAGAGAA
-340 GAGAG
+340 AANTGQ
-345 AGAGADGSELD
+345 LD
-356 AENAE
+356 PNDPQNQDLEK
-361 DRELDEKQ
+361 DKQ
-369 SKKGRTLIWILA
+369 SNKGRVLIWILA
-381 IVALIAVGALLWFF
+381 IIALIAVGSLLWFF
-395 LGGGSGEPEPAPST
+395 LGGGNAEPEPDPST
-409 SQATTSEAVKTVE
+409 SAPTSEAAKTIE
-422 IDKSDYIG
+422 IDKNDYIG
-430 LTESSATQ
+430 LSESSATQ
-438 NLEQQGLEADTQT
+438 NLENKGLEVDTT
-451 IESSRAAG
+451 DINSDRAAG
-459 IVADVGEGD
+459 TVADVGEGE

-483 SSGPAEETQEP
+483 SAGPAEQPEEP
-494 EPTNTPSPTKTD
+494 AS
-506 GDSGSTTDDG
+506 DSGSDSGLG
-516 NENSSSDENSN
+516 NDSESSSDSGSSSDSQDQGSDSGSDSANSDTGSDSETSSNSSSDSETSSE
-527 SDDTGTAD
+527 SDSSSSTDTSGETD
-535 ADNGS
+535 SSGS
-540 DTDSADQNGSEQE
+540 GDSADASGGSNPNS
-553 TGDQNGSDTDSADQN
+553 GNDGAGSN
-568 GSDQDPGD
+568 
-576 QSGSDT
+576 SGSASSSD
-582 GSADSEDDTS
+582 
-592 GASGDPD
+592 ASGNPN
-599 SAGENANSSAGAN
+599 GNNGNE
-612 LDESFFG
+612 

>member
-26 EVWKGVDSVLGREI
+26 EVWKGVDSVLGREV
-40 AAKILKDEYLSD
+40 AAKILKDEYLSE

-64 NMGRAS
+64 NMGRVS
-70 DPGIAGVFDY
+70 DPGIAGVYDY

-112 DALSI
+112 DTLSI
-117 VSQSAQ
+117 VTQAAQ

-193 SDLYALGIIAFEAL
+193 SDLYALGIIAYEAL

-256 PSDAVAVSRAADA
+256 PSDAFKVAKAAEA
-269 LAAGDVA
+269 LSAGDIA
-276 GAEEILPQMR
+276 GAEELVPQMR
-286 LGSAA
+286 HGAAA

-297 VFNNPDPVPTTKA
+297 VFNNPEPAATTKTL
-310 MPVTASN
+310 PVTSSN
-317 DETRVAPGVAAGAV
+317 DATQVYPNGAAAGIV
-331 GAGAAGAAA
+331 GAGAAGAGAA
-340 GAGAG
+340 AANTGQ
-345 AGAGADGSELD
+345 LD
-356 AENAE
+356 PNDPQNQDLEK
-361 DRELDEKQ
+361 DKQ
-369 SKKGRTLIWILA
+369 SNKGRVLIWILA
-381 IVALIAVGALLWFF
+381 IIALIAVGSLLWFF
-395 LGGGSGEPEPAPST
+395 LGGGNAEPEPEPST
-409 SQATTSEAVKTVE
+409 SAPTSEAAKTIE
-422 IDKSDYIG
+422 IDKNDYIG

-438 NLEQQGLEADTQT
+438 NLENKGLEVDTT
-451 IESSRAAG
+451 DINSDRAAG
-459 IVADVGEGD
+459 TVADVGEGE

-483 SSGPAEETQEP
+483 SAGPAEQPEEP
-494 EPTNTPSPTKTD
+494 AS
-506 GDSGSTTDDG
+506 DSGSDSGLG
-516 NENSSSDENSN
+516 NDSESSSDSGSSSDSQDQGSDSGSDSANSDTGSDSETSSNSSSDSETSSE
-527 SDDTGTAD
+527 SDSSSSTDTSGETD
-535 ADNGS
+535 SSGS
-540 DTDSADQNGSEQE
+540 GDSADASGGSNPNS
-553 TGDQNGSDTDSADQN
+553 GNDGAGSN
-568 GSDQDPGD
+568 
-576 QSGSDT
+576 SGSASSSD
-582 GSADSEDDTS
+582 
-592 GASGDPD
+592 ASGNPN
-599 SAGENANSSAGAN
+599 GNNGNE
-612 LDESFFG
+612 

>member
-26 EVWKGVDSVLGREI
+26 EVWKGVDSVLGREV
-40 AAKILKDEYLSD
+40 AAKILKDEYLSE

-64 NMGRAS
+64 NMGRVS
-70 DPGIAGVFDY
+70 DPGIAGVYDY

-112 DALSI
+112 DTLSI
-117 VSQSAQ
+117 VTQAAQ

-193 SDLYALGIIAFEAL
+193 SDLYALGIIAYEAL

-256 PSDAVAVSRAADA
+256 PSDAFKVAKAAEA
-269 LAAGDVA
+269 LFAGDIA
-276 GAEEILPQMR
+276 GAEELVPQMR
-286 LGSAA
+286 HGAAA

-297 VFNNPDPVPTTKA
+297 VFNNPEPAATTKTL
-310 MPVTASN
+310 PVTSSN
-317 DETRVAPGVAAGAV
+317 DATQVYPNGAAAGIV
-331 GAGAAGAAA
+331 GAGAAGAGAA
-340 GAGAG
+340 AANTGQ
-345 AGAGADGSELD
+345 LD
-356 AENAE
+356 PNDPQNQDLEK
-361 DRELDEKQ
+361 DKQ
-369 SKKGRTLIWILA
+369 SNKGRVLIWILA
-381 IVALIAVGALLWFF
+381 IIALIAVGSLLWFF
-395 LGGGSGEPEPAPST
+395 LGGGNAEPEPEPST
-409 SQATTSEAVKTVE
+409 SAPTSEAAKTIE
-422 IDKSDYIG
+422 IDKNDYIG

-438 NLEQQGLEADTQT
+438 NLENKGLEVETTD
-451 IESSRAAG
+451 INSDRAAG
-459 IVADVGEGD
+459 TVADVGEGD

-483 SSGPAEETQEP
+483 SAGPAEQPEEP
-494 EPTNTPSPTKTD
+494 AT
-506 GDSGSTTDDG
+506 DSGSDSGLG
-516 NENSSSDENSN
+516 NDSESSSDSDSASDSQDQGSDSGSDSANSDTGSDSETSSNSSSDSETSSE
-527 SDDTGTAD
+527 SDSSSSTDTSGETD
-535 ADNGS
+535 SSGS
-540 DTDSADQNGSEQE
+540 GDSADASGGSNPNS
-553 TGDQNGSDTDSADQN
+553 GNDGAGSN
-568 GSDQDPGD
+568 
-576 QSGSDT
+576 SGSASSSD
-582 GSADSEDDTS
+582 
-592 GASGDPD
+592 ASGNPN
-599 SAGENANSSAGAN
+599 GNNGNE
-612 LDESFFG
+612 

>member
-26 EVWKGVDSVLGREI
+26 EVWKGVDSVLGREV
-40 AAKILKDEYLSD
+40 AAKILKDEYLSE

-64 NMGRAS
+64 NMGRVS
-70 DPGIAGVFDY
+70 DPGIAGVYDY
-80 GDEDGSPY
+80 GDEQGSPY

-112 DALSI
+112 DTLSI
-117 VSQSAQ
+117 VTQAAQ

-193 SDLYALGIIAFEAL
+193 SDLYALGIIAYEAL

-256 PSDAVAVSRAADA
+256 PSDAFKVAKAAEA
-269 LAAGDVA
+269 LSAGDVA
-276 GAEEILPQMR
+276 GAEELVPQMR
-286 LGSAA
+286 HGAAA

-297 VFNNPDPVPTTKA
+297 VFNNPEPAATTKTL
-310 MPVTASN
+310 PVTSSN
-317 DETRVAPGVAAGAV
+317 DATQVYPNGAAAGIA
-331 GAGAAGAAA
+331 GAGAAGAGAA
-340 GAGAG
+340 AANTGQI
-345 AGAGADGSELD
+345 DPNDPQNQDLEKD
-356 AENAE
+356 
-361 DRELDEKQ
+361 KQ
-369 SKKGRTLIWILA
+369 SNKGRVLIWILA
-381 IVALIAVGALLWFF
+381 IIALIAVGSLLWFF
-395 LGGGSGEPEPAPST
+395 LGGGNAEPEPEPST
-409 SQATTSEAVKTVE
+409 SAPTSEAAKTIE
-422 IDKSDYIG
+422 IDKNDYIG

-438 NLEQQGLEADTQT
+438 NLENKGLEVETTD
-451 IESSRAAG
+451 INSDRAAG
-459 IVADVGEGD
+459 TVADVGEGD

-483 SSGPAEETQEP
+483 SAGPAEQPEEP
-494 EPTNTPSPTKTD
+494 AT
-506 GDSGSTTDDG
+506 DSGSDSGLG
-516 NENSSSDENSN
+516 NDSESSSDSDSASDSQDQGSDSGSDSANSDTGSDSETSSNSSSDSETSSE
-527 SDDTGTAD
+527 SDSSSSTDTSGETD
-535 ADNGS
+535 SSGS
-540 DTDSADQNGSEQE
+540 GDSADASGGSNPNS
-553 TGDQNGSDTDSADQN
+553 GNDGAGSN
-568 GSDQDPGD
+568 
-576 QSGSDT
+576 SGSASSSD
-582 GSADSEDDTS
+582 
-592 GASGDPD
+592 ASGNPN
-599 SAGENANSSAGAN
+599 GNNGNE
-612 LDESFFG
+612 

>member
-26 EVWKGVDSVLGREI
+26 EVWKGVDSVLGREV
-40 AAKILKDEYLSD
+40 AAKILKDEYLSE

-64 NMGRAS
+64 NMGRVS
-70 DPGIAGVFDY
+70 DPGIAGVYDY

-112 DALSI
+112 DTLSI
-117 VSQSAQ
+117 VTQAAQ

-193 SDLYALGIIAFEAL
+193 SDLYALGIIAYEAL

-229 HPPLPDTVSEPLRR
+229 HPPLPDTISEPLRR

-256 PSDAVAVSRAADA
+256 PSDAFKVAKAAEA
-269 LAAGDVA
+269 LSAGDIA
-276 GAEEILPQMR
+276 GAEELVPQMR
-286 LGSAA
+286 HGAAA

-297 VFNNPDPVPTTKA
+297 VFNNPEPAATTKTL
-310 MPVTASN
+310 PVTSSN
-317 DETRVAPGVAAGAV
+317 DATQVYPNGAAAGIV
-331 GAGAAGAAA
+331 GAGAAGAGAA
-340 GAGAG
+340 AANTGQ
-345 AGAGADGSELD
+345 LD
-356 AENAE
+356 PNDPQNQDLEK
-361 DRELDEKQ
+361 DKQ
-369 SKKGRTLIWILA
+369 SNKGRVLIWILA
-381 IVALIAVGALLWFF
+381 IIALIAVGSLLWFF
-395 LGGGSGEPEPAPST
+395 LGGGNAEPEPDPST
-409 SQATTSEAVKTVE
+409 SAPTSEAAKTIE
-422 IDKSDYIG
+422 IDKNDYIG
-430 LTESSATQ
+430 LSESSATQ
-438 NLEQQGLEADTQT
+438 NLENKGLEVDTT
-451 IESSRAAG
+451 DINSDRAAG
-459 IVADVGEGD
+459 TVADVGEGE

-483 SSGPAEETQEP
+483 SAGPAEQPEEP
-494 EPTNTPSPTKTD
+494 AS
-506 GDSGSTTDDG
+506 DSGSDSGLG
-516 NENSSSDENSN
+516 NDSESSSDSGSSSDSQDQGSDSGSDSANSDTGSDSETSSNSSSDSETSSE
-527 SDDTGTAD
+527 SDSSSSTDTSGETD
-535 ADNGS
+535 SSGS
-540 DTDSADQNGSEQE
+540 GDSADASGGSNPNS
-553 TGDQNGSDTDSADQN
+553 GNDGAGSN
-568 GSDQDPGD
+568 
-576 QSGSDT
+576 SGSASSSD
-582 GSADSEDDTS
+582 
-592 GASGDPD
+592 ASGNPN
-599 SAGENANSSAGAN
+599 GNNGNE
-612 LDESFFG
+612 

>member
-52 STFLARFRAEAQ
+52 TTFLARFRAEAQ

-80 GDEDGSPY
+80 GDEQGSPY

-112 DALSI
+112 DTLSI

-178 YLAPEQATGKGSGPG
+178 YLAPEQATGKGSGSG
-193 SDLYALGIIAFEAL
+193 SDLYALGIIAYEAL

-256 PSDAVAVSRAADA
+256 PSDAMAVSRAADA

-297 VFNNPDPVPTTKA
+297 VFNNPEPVPTTKA

-317 DETRVAPGVAAGAV
+317 EETRVYPGAAAAGVA
-331 GAGAAGAAA
+331 GAGAAGAA
-340 GAGAG
+340 GAA
-345 AGAGADGSELD
+345 ANGSELD

-361 DRELDEKQ
+361 DKELDEKQ
-369 SKKGRTLIWILA
+369 SKKGRALIWILA
-381 IVALIAVGALLWFF
+381 IIALIAVGSLLWFF
-395 LGGGSGEPEPAPST
+395 LGGGNAEPEPNPST
-409 SQATTSEAVKTVE
+409 SAPTTSQAAKKIE

-438 NLEQQGLEADTQT
+438 NLEQQGLEAETQT

-459 IVADVGEGD
+459 TVADVGEGE

-483 SSGPAEETQEP
+483 SSGPAEEPVETEEP
-494 EPTNTPSPTKTD
+494 EPSSTPTPSETS
-506 GDSGSTTDDG
+506 GDNGSRSDNGSSSDNG
-516 NENSSSDENSN
+516 EENSSSNDSGSSN
-527 SDDTGTAD
+527 SD
-535 ADNGS
+535 NGS
-540 DTDSADQNGSEQE
+540 NSDSS
-553 TGDQNGSDTDSADQN
+553 N
-568 GSDQDPGD
+568 GSDQDSGNQND
-576 QSGSDT
+576 SDQDSGNQSGSDQGSDPNGSDSDSSNGSDAT
-582 GSADSEDDTS
+582 GNGGSNPSD
-592 GASGDPD
+592 GNNG
-599 SAGENANSSAGAN
+599 NSSAGAN
-612 LDESFFG
+612 LDESIFG

>member
-7 TLLGNRYKLTSR
+7 TLLGNRYKLISR

-26 EVWKGVDSVLGREI
+26 EVWKGVDSVLGREV

-102 IERSAPLSET
+102 IERSAPLSESDT
-112 DALSI
+112 LSI
-117 VSQSAQ
+117 VSQAAQ

-256 PSDAVAVSRAADA
+256 PSDAMAVSRAADA
-269 LAAGDVA
+269 LTAGNVA

-291 SEALTQ
+291 SDALTQ
-297 VFNNPDPVPTTKA
+297 VFNNPEPVPTTKA

-317 DETRVAPGVAAGAV
+317 DETRVYPGAAL
-331 GAGAAGAAA
+331 AGAAGAGAA
-340 GAGAG
+340 AN
-345 AGAGADGSELD
+345 GSELD

-361 DRELDEKQ
+361 DGEVDEKQ
-369 SKKGRTLIWILA
+369 SKKGRVLIWILA
-381 IVALIAVGALLWFF
+381 IVALIAVGSLLWYF
-395 LGGGSGEPEPAPST
+395 LGGGKQEPAPSP
-409 SQATTSEAVKTVE
+409 SSSEATTSEAKQTVE

-430 LTESSATQ
+430 LTESSAVQ
-438 NLEQQGLEADTQT
+438 NLEQQGLKAETT
-451 IESSRAAG
+451 SIESSRAAG
-459 IVADVGEGD
+459 TVADVGEGD
-468 NGYTFEEGDTVTLYI
+468 NGYTFVEGDTVTLYV
-483 SSGPAEETQEP
+483 SSGPAQDTNEP
-494 EPTNTPSPTKTD
+494 EPTNTPSPTKTS
-506 GDSGSTTDDG
+506 GD
-516 NENSSSDENSN
+516 NSSTSDGKDSNDAKDKDSNETGTASQNQNSNSN
-527 SDDTGTAD
+527 SDDSSDND
-535 ADNGS
+535 ANESGGENGDENGGQNGGDNESSDSSGSNSQSNSSSSDDDGGNGS
-540 DTDSADQNGSEQE
+540 G
-553 TGDQNGSDTDSADQN
+553 
-568 GSDQDPGD
+568 
-576 QSGSDT
+576 SGSNS
-582 GSADSEDDTS
+582 GSNT
-592 GASGDPD
+592 P
-599 SAGENANSSAGAN
+599 
-612 LDESFFG
+612 

>member
-26 EVWKGVDSVLGREI
+26 EVWKGVDSVLGREV
-40 AAKILKDEYLSD
+40 AAKILKDEYLSE

-64 NMGRAS
+64 NMGRVS
-70 DPGIAGVFDY
+70 DPGIAGVYDY
-80 GDEDGSPY
+80 GDEQGSPY

-112 DALSI
+112 DTLSI
-117 VSQSAQ
+117 VSQAAQ

-193 SDLYALGIIAFEAL
+193 SDLYALGIIAYEAL

-251 KPERR
+251 KPDRR
-256 PSDAVAVSRAADA
+256 PADA
-269 LAAGDVA
+269 MKVAKAAEALSAGDVA
-276 GAEEILPQMR
+276 GAEELVPQMR
-286 LGSAA
+286 HGNAA

-297 VFNNPDPVPTTKA
+297 VFNNPEPVPTTKA
-310 MPVTASN
+310 MPVTAAN
-317 DETRVAPGVAAGAV
+317 DATQVYPNNQAAGF
-331 GAGAAGAAA
+331 AGAAGAA
-340 GAGAG
+340 GAG
-345 AGAGADGSELD
+345 ELD
-356 AENAE
+356 PNDPQSADALST
-361 DRELDEKQ
+361 DPDKDKQ
-369 SKKGRTLIWILA
+369 SNKGRVLIWILA
-381 IVALIAVGALLWFF
+381 IIALIAVGSLLWFF
-395 LGGGSGEPEPAPST
+395 LGGGNAEPEPDPST
-409 SQATTSEAVKTVE
+409 SAPTSEAAKTIE
-422 IDKSDYIG
+422 IDPSDYIG
-430 LTESSATQ
+430 LSESSATQ
-438 NLEQQGLEADTQT
+438 NLENKGLKVETTEIDSDRTEGT
-451 IESSRAAG
+451 
-459 IVADVGEGD
+459 VADVGEGD

-483 SSGPAEETQEP
+483 SAGPADAP
-494 EPTNTPSPTKTD
+494 EPTTD
-506 GDSGSTTDDG
+506 TGSDPGLGNDSESSSDSDSSGSSNSSNGSDSNSDENGSSSDQDSSSSSDSDQSSNDNG
-516 NENSSSDENSN
+516 NDSASDNDNASNDSANSNSTSNSSGSNSDSDSDNGSSSNSSSN
-527 SDDTGTAD
+527 
-535 ADNGS
+535 NG
-540 DTDSADQNGSEQE
+540 GSK
-553 TGDQNGSDTDSADQN
+553 
-568 GSDQDPGD
+568 
-576 QSGSDT
+576 
-582 GSADSEDDTS
+582 
-592 GASGDPD
+592 
-599 SAGENANSSAGAN
+599 NANSNDSGN
-612 LDESFFG
+612 GDNGN

>member
-26 EVWKGVDSVLGREI
+26 EVWKGVDSVLGREV
-40 AAKILKDEYLSD
+40 AAKILKDEYLSE

-64 NMGRAS
+64 NMGRVS
-70 DPGIAGVFDY
+70 DPGIAGVYDY

-112 DALSI
+112 DTLSI
-117 VSQSAQ
+117 VTQAAQ

-193 SDLYALGIIAFEAL
+193 SDLYALGIIAYEAL

-256 PSDAVAVSRAADA
+256 PSDAFKVAKAAEA
-269 LAAGDVA
+269 LSAGDIA
-276 GAEEILPQMR
+276 GAEELVPQMR
-286 LGSAA
+286 HGAAA

-297 VFNNPDPVPTTKA
+297 VFNNPEPAATTKTL
-310 MPVTASN
+310 PVTSSN
-317 DETRVAPGVAAGAV
+317 DATQVYPNGAAAGIV
-331 GAGAAGAAA
+331 GAGAAGAGAA
-340 GAGAG
+340 AANTGQ
-345 AGAGADGSELD
+345 LD
-356 AENAE
+356 PNDPQNQDLEK
-361 DRELDEKQ
+361 DKQ
-369 SKKGRTLIWILA
+369 SNKGRVLIWILA
-381 IVALIAVGALLWFF
+381 IIALIAVGSLLWFF
-395 LGGGSGEPEPAPST
+395 LGGGNAEPEPEPST
-409 SQATTSEAVKTVE
+409 SAPTSEAAKTIE
-422 IDKSDYIG
+422 IDKNDYIG

-438 NLEQQGLEADTQT
+438 NLENKGLEVETTD
-451 IESSRAAG
+451 INSDRAAG
-459 IVADVGEGD
+459 TVADVGEGD

-483 SSGPAEETQEP
+483 SAGPAEQPEEP
-494 EPTNTPSPTKTD
+494 AT
-506 GDSGSTTDDG
+506 DSGSDSGLG
-516 NENSSSDENSN
+516 NDSESSSDSDSASDSQDQGSDSGSDSANSDTGSDSETSSNSSSDSETSSE
-527 SDDTGTAD
+527 SDSSSSTDTSGETD
-535 ADNGS
+535 SSGS
-540 DTDSADQNGSEQE
+540 GDSADASGGSNPNS
-553 TGDQNGSDTDSADQN
+553 GNDGAGSN
-568 GSDQDPGD
+568 
-576 QSGSDT
+576 SGSASSSD
-582 GSADSEDDTS
+582 
-592 GASGDPD
+592 ASGNPN
-599 SAGENANSSAGAN
+599 GNNGNE
-612 LDESFFG
+612 